1 MGKRTVIL
9 VDDDVSF
16 LGNIRDGLKYSMK
29 NLKLITHTNAEDA
42 CKSFEENEVSLLI
55 TDQQLPGMS
64 GIELIN
70 FVDKEYPTVPVI
82 LMTAYGSPKLKN
94 HAMDTGA
101 IRFFDKP
108 VDLKEMIKEID
119 QALKLSG
126 EDLTSIKKMSLAT
139 VLELISMEKKTASVV
154 VKDRKSNRSGRI
166 WFNNGELIDAEID
179 DLEGIEAVFE
189 MLPFGDVDII
199 VRERE
204 HNRVTISGV
213 SLEYVLLEG
222 MKRLDE
228 KAVEKKEVRKKEV
241 KRKKKKEETM
251 ALKEDVFDEISTLK
265 GFVAGALYLG
275 NGEVIISKTSEKV
288 PIQKMGGLAIE
299 LYKVS
304 KDFSNKM
311 NIGTTDF
318 LEIHTEKYKFIHT
331 CVVPGVAA
339 IGLII
344 TSDGNVGL
352 TKHNM
357 STIKSELRPDFEG
370 KSVEDFV

>member
-1 MGKRTVIL
+1 MGKHTVIL

-16 LGNIRDGLKYSMK
+16 LENIRDGLKYAIK
-29 NLKLITHTNAEDA
+29 NLNIITHTNAEDA
-42 CKSFEENEVSLLI
+42 CKSFEEREVSLLV

-64 GIELIN
+64 GVELIN

-108 VDLKEMIKEID
+108 VDLEEMIKEID

-126 EDLTSIKKMSLAT
+126 DDLTSIKKMSLAT
-139 VLELISMEKKTASVV
+139 VLELISMEKKTASIV
-154 VKDRKSNRSGRI
+154 VKDRKSNRNGRI

-179 DLEGIEAVFE
+179 NLEGIEAVFE
-189 MLPFGDVDII
+189 MLPFGDVDIVI
-199 VRERE
+199 RERE
-204 HNRVTISGV
+204 HKRVTISDV
-213 SLEYVLLEG
+213 SLEFVLLEG

-228 KAVEKKEVRKKEV
+228 KAVEKKEVKK
-241 KRKKKKEETM
+241 KKKKEETM

-275 NGEVIISKTSEKV
+275 NGEVIISKASEKV

-304 KDFSNKM
+304 KDFANKM

-344 TSDGNVGL
+344 TSDGNIGL

-357 STIKSELRPDFEG
+357 STIKAELKPDFEG

>member
-1 MGKRTVIL
+1 MSERTVVL

-16 LGNIRDGLKYSMK
+16 LENIKDGLKYAIK
-29 NLKLITHTNAEDA
+29 DLKLITHTNAEDA
-42 CKSFEENEVSLLI
+42 CESFEKNDVSLLV

-94 HAMDTGA
+94 NATDTGA

-108 VDLKEMIKEID
+108 VDLKEMIKEIE

-139 VLELISMEKKTASVV
+139 VLELLGMEKKTASIV
-154 VKDRKSNRSGRI
+154 VKDRESNRSGRI
-166 WFNNGELIDAEID
+166 WFNNGELIDSEID

-189 MLPFGDVDII
+189 MLPFGDVDIV

-228 KAVEKKEVRKKEV
+228 KEVEKENETKDEVSKFDKAVELLKKEIG
-241 KRKKKKEETM
+241 ETLL
-251 ALKEDVFDEISTLK
+251 ASGIFTIED
-265 GFVAGALYLG
+265 
-275 NGEVIISKTSEKV
+275 SKTITSYKSSAKTAELFNEMSKN
-288 PIQKMGGLAIE
+288 INKYLKKMKLPSIGKYYILDLAN
-299 LYKVS
+299 S
-304 KDFSNKM
+304 K
-311 NIGTTDF
+311 T
-318 LEIHTEKYKFIHT
+318 
-331 CVVPGVAA
+331 
-339 IGLII
+339 LII
-344 TSDGNVGL
+344 VTFNKYRWAILLDSRKLKLGL
-352 TKHNM
+352 LLN
-357 STIKSELRPDFEG
+357 LVLPDIIGMFQ
-370 KSVEDFV
+370 